1 MARLDGAGTPERK
14 RHPVRGGADL
24 LGGDQVPHYRNT
36 LVRASRPIL
45 TARRPGI
52 EKLLDQV
59 CPEATAREGVRAF
72 TLWLTGQAS
81 RWQLGRCK
89 SGMFGSIPLT
99 IRKRN
104 GRPKIVPPADVVPD
118 TGGVDPHVLKA
129 IAKAWSWRRKL
140 ESGAAATLADIAM
153 AENVTSAYAGRMLK
167 LAYLAPAV
175 LEKLL
180 LERMAPAA
188 SIKEMAA
195 AAELP
200 WHRQITAIFNS
211 EAATT
216 LQPPSLS
223 HSEPAG

>member
-1 MARLDGAGTPERK
+1 MS
-14 RHPVRGGADL
+14 
-24 LGGDQVPHYRNT
+24 VPTTMR
-36 LVRASRPIL
+36 V
-45 TARRPGI
+45 
-52 EKLLDQV
+52 
-59 CPEATAREGVRAF
+59 F
-72 TLWLTGQAS
+72 
-81 RWQLGRCK
+81 
-89 SGMFGSIPLT
+89 IPLT

-153 AENVTSAYAGRMLK
+153 AENVTPAYAGRMLK